1 MLEQSR
7 ELEHSEDQKTSSED
21 EGWGEKDVAPG
32 QQLSDYR
39 PLNQSLPFIESA
51 PKITAAG

>member
-7 ELEHSEDQKTSSED
+7 ELEHSEDRKTSSED